1 MSAVH
6 SIAFICSANVCR
18 SLMAHAILA
27 SEAARRRLAVRVLS
41 AGVSSG
47 FEGMLAARE
56 ARLICDR
63 HKTPMPK
70 FIATH
75 IASEDVSGVRRL
87 FAMERSHIASLS
99 AHTTLS
105 PDRIS
110 LLGEFDPEDRGPE
123 IDDPI
128 GHDSAAFERCY
139 ERLRDCIVHYLD
151 TTHDFD

>member
-1 MSAVH
+1 
-6 SIAFICSANVCR
+6 
-18 SLMAHAILA
+18 MAHAIFA
-27 SEAARRRLAVRVLS
+27 SEVARRHLAVRVLS
-41 AGVSSG
+41 AGVCPG

-70 FIATH
+70 FVATH
-75 IASEDVSGVRRL
+75 IAREDVSGVRRL
-87 FAMERSHIASLS
+87 FAMERSNIASLS
-99 AHTTLS
+99 THTTLS

-110 LLGEFDPEDRGPE
+110 LLGEFDPEHRGSD

-128 GHDSAAFERCY
+128 GQDSTAFERCY
-139 ERLRDCIVHYLD
+139 EQLRDCILHYLD